1 MSYFVLTIFKNSEV
15 GLGYMLK
22 YFADSSVPKTLTKD
36 IGSLKSDKSKTP
48 KENCKSQKD
57 KTK

>member
-36 IGSLKSDKSKTP
+36 IGSLKSDKSKTT
-48 KENCKSQKD
+48 ELS
-57 KTK
+57 KTE